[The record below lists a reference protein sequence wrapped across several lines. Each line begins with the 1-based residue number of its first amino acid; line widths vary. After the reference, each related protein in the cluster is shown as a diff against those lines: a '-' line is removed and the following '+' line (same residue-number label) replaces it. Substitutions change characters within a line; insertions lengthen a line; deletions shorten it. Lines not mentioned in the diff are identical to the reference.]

1 MFSRNVVA
9 IGILEGGSEVIFAIT
24 HARMLFFT
32 GADVSTDSLP
42 VDIIGATYART
53 ALVAFAGT
61 SAFSTALT
69 KPVFT
74 LSAN

>member
-1 MFSRNVVA
+1 MFSRNVIA
-9 IGILEGGSEVIFAIT
+9 IGILEGGCEVIFAIA

-32 GADVSTDSLP
+32 GANVSTDSLP
-42 VDIIGATYART
+42 VDIVGATYART

-61 SAFSTALT
+61 SAFSTAST

-74 LSAN
+74 LSAK